1 MKIACLIP
9 ALNERESIGRVIAGL
24 PQSVSRV
31 IVADNGSRDGT
42 PEVARAA
49 GAEVVF
55 ENHRGYGS
63 ACLRGIAHL
72 RAQPPDV
79 LIFIDGDFSDHPD
92 EMPALVDPIVRG
104 DADLVIGSRVRGQ
117 RDPGALLPQA
127 IFGNWLATS
136 LIGWL
141 FGFRYTD
148 LGPFRAIRFQ
158 RLLDLEMDDRDFGWT
173 VQMQVR
179 ALVRGLR
186 VHEVPVKYRR
196 RIGKSKISGTV
207 IGSFRAGTVIL
218 RTIWQEWRLARRRH
232 LAGGGG
238 S

>member
-1 MKIACLIP
+1 MEIACLIP
-9 ALNERESIGRVIAGL
+9 ALNERDSIGKVIAGL
-24 PQSVSRV
+24 PASVSRV
-31 IVADNGSRDGT
+31 IVADNGSTDGT
-42 PEVARAA
+42 PDVATAA

-55 ENHRGYGS
+55 ENRRGYGS

-72 RAQPPDV
+72 RARPPDV
-79 LIFIDGDFSDHPD
+79 LVFMDGDFSDYPD
-92 EMPALVDPIVRG
+92 EMPALVDPIMRG
-104 DADLVIGSRVRGQ
+104 DVDLVIGSRVRGQ
-117 RDPGALLPQA
+117 REPGALLPQA

-148 LGPFRAIRFQ
+148 LGPFRAIRFE

-186 VHEVPVKYRR
+186 VHEVPVRYRR
-196 RIGKSKISGTV
+196 RIGESKISGTV
-207 IGSFRAGTVIL
+207 TGSVKAGTVIL
-218 RTIWQEWRLARRRH
+218 RTIWREWRLARRRH
-232 LAGGGG
+232 PAGCGK